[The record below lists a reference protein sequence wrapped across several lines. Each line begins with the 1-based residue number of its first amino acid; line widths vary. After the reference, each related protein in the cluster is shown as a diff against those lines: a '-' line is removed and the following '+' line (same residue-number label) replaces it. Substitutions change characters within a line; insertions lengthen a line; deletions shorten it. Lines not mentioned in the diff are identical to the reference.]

1 MEEHNLETFF
11 EAIKCTAFFYVTE
24 EVNTSELNDCVAF
37 EGLVMKPTF
46 SHLVPSEA
54 CNTSAVGQTY

>member
-1 MEEHNLETFF
+1 MYC
-11 EAIKCTAFFYVTE
+11 IFYVTE